1 LKKPT
6 KTELHIQELREWIAH
21 NEERIKQFPDHSF
34 LVASMRQDIE
44 GWQKELASLGYRE
57 NPCTKTCSSE
67 GIFFEVAS

>member
-21 NEERIKQFPDHSF
+21 NEELIKQFPDHSF

-44 GWQKELASLGYRE
+44 GWKEELERL
-57 NPCTKTCSSE
+57 E
-67 GIFFEVAS
+67 GVAV